1 VSPSRPR
8 VLLAPD
14 KFKGSASAGAVADAL
29 ADGLERSAPHAIV
42 TRRPIADG
50 GDGTVAVLLEA
61 GYQPLTVTAAD
72 VLGLARETTVA
83 TKARRAVVELA
94 STCGIAQLGLRREPL
109 RSTSLGLGL
118 AVRAVIAAGYC
129 DIVVGLGG
137 SASTDGGLGL
147 LTALG
152 ARGFDVDGAPVTPD
166 GAGLLRLVDLDVSGL
181 RFPRSV
187 HLRLAC
193 DVDAP
198 LHGPRGAAEVFAP
211 QKGVSRDLV
220 VELDAALFRLGR
232 ILEHRCG
239 TDPSQ
244 LPGAGAAGGVAG
256 AAAAALGAVIIPGAE
271 FVLAA
276 TDFDAALNDA
286 DLVITG
292 EGSWDRQSA
301 MGKGPGV
308 VLQRAREAAVP
319 VVVVAGQIEPG
330 SLEEVDAAMTVS
342 LIDAAGSADRAISD
356 VLPLLRRAGC
366 TVGRALPRLIASSH
380 PARHQRGSRL
390 AIGTVYP
397 VG

>member
-1 VSPSRPR
+1 MSPSRPR

-29 ADGLERSAPHAIV
+29 ADGLERAAPHVVV

-61 GYQPLTVTAAD
+61 GYRPVIVTAAD
-72 VLGLARETTVA
+72 VLGSARETTVA
-83 TKARRAVVELA
+83 TKGQRAVVELA
-94 STCGIAQLGLRREPL
+94 STCGMAQLGLRREPL

-118 AVRAVIAAGYC
+118 AVQAVIAAGYR

-137 SASTDGGLGL
+137 SASTDGGLGM

-152 ARGFDVDGAPVTPD
+152 ARGIDADGAEVTPD
-166 GAGLLRLVDLDVSGL
+166 GAGLLRLVDLDVSRL
-181 RFPRSV
+181 CIPRSV
-187 HLRLAC
+187 SLRMAC

-211 QKGVSRDLV
+211 QKGASRDLLA
-220 VELDAALFRLGR
+220 EMDAALFRLGR

-239 TDPSQ
+239 IDPSR

-256 AAAAALGAVIIPGAE
+256 AAAAALGAVIIRGAE

-276 TDFDAALNDA
+276 TDFDAALDDA

-308 VLQRAREAAVP
+308 VVRRAREAAVP

-330 SLEEVDAAMTVS
+330 SLDDVGSAMAVS
-342 LIDAAGSADRAISD
+342 LVDAAGSADRAISD

-366 TVGRALPRLIASSH
+366 TVGRALPGLMA
-380 PARHQRGSRL
+380 GSRP
-390 AIGTVYP
+390 A
-397 VG
+397 

>member
-29 ADGLERSAPHAIV
+29 ADGLEREAPHVVV

-50 GDGTVAVLLEA
+50 GDGTVEVLLEA
-61 GYQPLTVTAAD
+61 GYRPVTVTAGD

-83 TKARRAVVELA
+83 TKGQRAVVELA

-118 AVRAVIAAGYC
+118 AVQAVIAAGYR

-137 SASTDGGLGL
+137 SASTDGGLGML
-147 LTALG
+147 MALG
-152 ARGFDVDGAPVTPD
+152 ARGIDVDGAEVTPD
-166 GAGLLRLVDLDVSGL
+166 GAGLLRLVDLDVSRLCIPHPVSL
-181 RFPRSV
+181 RM
-187 HLRLAC
+187 AC
-193 DVDAP
+193 DVDAS

-211 QKGVSRDLV
+211 QKGASRDLV
-220 VELDAALFRLGR
+220 AELDAALFRLGR

-239 TDPSQ
+239 IDPSR

-256 AAAAALGAVIIPGAE
+256 AAAAALGAVIIRGAE

-276 TDFDAALNDA
+276 TDFDAALDDA

-308 VLQRAREAAVP
+308 VVRRAREAAVP

-330 SLEEVDAAMTVS
+330 SLDEVGSAMAVS

-366 TVGRALPRLIASSH
+366 AVGRALPGLVA
-380 PARHQRGSRL
+380 GSR
-390 AIGTVYP
+390 P
-397 VG
+397 S

>member
-1 VSPSRPR
+1 M
-8 VLLAPD
+8 LLAPD

-29 ADGLERSAPHAIV
+29 ADGLERATPRVVV

-61 GYQPLTVTAAD
+61 GYRPVIVTAAD
-72 VLGLARETTVA
+72 VLGSARETTVA
-83 TKARRAVVELA
+83 TKGQRAVVELA
-94 STCGIAQLGLRREPL
+94 STCGMAQLGLRREPL

-118 AVRAVIAAGYC
+118 AVQAVIAAGYR

-137 SASTDGGLGL
+137 SASTDGGLGM

-152 ARGFDVDGAPVTPD
+152 ARGIDVDGAEVTPD
-166 GAGLLRLVDLDVSGL
+166 GAGLLRLVDLDVSRLCIPHPVSL
-181 RFPRSV
+181 RM
-187 HLRLAC
+187 AC
-193 DVDAP
+193 DVDAS

-211 QKGVSRDLV
+211 QKGASRDLV
-220 VELDAALFRLGR
+220 AELDAALFRLGR

-239 TDPSQ
+239 IDPSR
-244 LPGAGAAGGVAG
+244 LPGAG
-256 AAAAALGAVIIPGAE
+256 AAAAALGAVIIRGAE

-276 TDFDAALNDA
+276 TDFDAALDDA

-308 VLQRAREAAVP
+308 VVRRAREAAVP

-330 SLEEVDAAMTVS
+330 SLDEVGSAMAVS
-342 LIDAAGSADRAISD
+342 LVDAAGSADRAISD

-366 TVGRALPRLIASSH
+366 TVGRALPGLMA
-380 PARHQRGSRL
+380 GSRP
-390 AIGTVYP
+390 A
-397 VG
+397 

>member
-1 VSPSRPR
+1 

-14 KFKGSASAGAVADAL
+14 KFKGSATAGAVADAL
-29 ADGLERSAPHAIV
+29 AAGLERAAPHVAI

-61 GYQPLTVTAAD
+61 GYRPVTVAAAD
-72 VLGLARETTVA
+72 VLGLARETVVA
-83 TKARRAVVELA
+83 TQGHRAVIELA
-94 STCGIAQLGLRREPL
+94 STCGLAQLGSGREPL
-109 RSTSLGLGL
+109 CATSLGLGL
-118 AVRAVIAAGYC
+118 ALREVFSAGFR

-137 SASTDGGLGL
+137 SASTDGGLGM

-152 ARGFDVDGAPVTPD
+152 ARGIDVAGAAVTPD

-181 RFPRSV
+181 RIPRSV
-187 HLRLAC
+187 RLRMAC

-211 QKGVSRDLV
+211 QKGASGDLV
-220 VELDAALFRLGR
+220 AELDAALFRLGR

-239 TDPSQ
+239 NDHYR

-256 AAAAALGAVIIPGAE
+256 AAAAALGAVIVPGAD

-276 TDFDAALNDA
+276 TGFDAALDDA

-292 EGSWDRQSA
+292 EGSWDLQSA

-308 VLQRAREAAVP
+308 VVRRAREAAVP

-330 SLEEVDAAMTVS
+330 SLDGVGAAMAVS
-342 LIDAAGSADRAISD
+342 LIDAAGSAERAISD
-356 VLPLLRRAGC
+356 VLPLLRRAGRA
-366 TVGRALPRLIASSH
+366 VGQVLPELMAGTRFPPPVVLSKLC
-380 PARHQRGSRL
+380 GS
-390 AIGTVYP
+390 
-397 VG
+397 